1 MPAKFAKSLGRT
13 LDARPDRL
21 DLRDREF
28 TPNVVSLPQQWPDD
42 ATIRRLS
49 QNLEVTF
56 VIVTHDLGSVFVA
69 MDRVIL
75 LDRKAKGI
83 IAEGDPRRLRDETTD
98 PRVRAF
104 FRREAEPVA
113 P

>member
-1 MPAKFAKSLGRT
+1 MAAPIVLVKLGGSLITDKSRPGT
-13 LDARPDRL
+13 ARR
-21 DLRDREF
+21 
-28 TPNVVSLPQQWPDD
+28 
-42 ATIRRLS
+42 ATIRRLAES
-49 QNLEVTF
+49 LGVTF

-69 MDRVIL
+69 TDRVIL
-75 LDRKAKGI
+75 LDRHAKGI

-113 P
+113 A